1 MAEVK
6 VIRALAEEQW
16 EAMAEGISSLA
27 HSEGYPQLLELLAR
41 VEQLAKDAAID
52 GKPEDLPLHRG
63 WRDCASYLQ
72 QQLQFLPQV
81 AEQAREARRV
91 EKESPDVG
99 EYVSLLG
106 LASGAGNL

>member
-1 MAEVK
+1 MSEVK
-6 VIRALAEEQW
+6 VIRALADEQW
-16 EAMAEGISSLA
+16 EVMAEGISSLA

-52 GKPEDLPLHRG
+52 GKAEDLPLHRG
-63 WRDCASYLQ
+63 WRDCAMYLQ
-72 QQLQFLPQV
+72 QQLSFLPQV
-81 AEQAREARRV
+81 AEQARAERKAAR
-91 EKESPDVG
+91 EEESVG